1 MSLFKFQPGDR
12 FKVVDL
18 NSLNF
23 NMKGTV
29 KSIVFNSV
37 YQDWEYVVHWDNS
50 AQEDSYECVAADRS
64 WDHDFSM
71 NDSFSLFNFNNGVNP
86 QCNHDW
92 KLYKGFLEDY
102 EYCAICDLKKKKD
115 NR

>member
-29 KSIVFNSV
+29 RSITFNSV
-37 YQDWEYVVHWDNS
+37 HQDWEYVVHWDNS
-50 AQEDSYECVAADRS
+50 AQEDSHECVAADRS
-64 WDHDFSM
+64 WDHDLSM
-71 NDSFSLFNFNNGVNP
+71 NDSFSLFNFNNGFSS

-92 KLYKGFLEDY
+92 RLYKGFLEDY
-102 EYCAICDLKKKKD
+102 EYCAVCDIKKD